1 MLLDL
6 SSTDDPRWTAVQD
19 RDSAADGRFVYAVA
33 STRIYCRPS
42 CPSRRPHRRQVQFFA
57 TPALAEAEGYRAC
70 RRCRPRELETDA
82 VRRVRAAQR
91 YLEQHLDETVTLER
105 LGAAVGMSPYHL
117 QRTFKRLTGATPRAY
132 AGARRM
138 ERMKTRLKEGDS
150 VTRATYDA
158 GYSSPSRVYDH
169 SRSRLGMTP
178 GTYRNG
184 GRGVR
189 IRFTTVATALGAALV
204 AATECGL
211 CAVTLGDDAG
221 ALEAALRREYPAA
234 MVERRDSELRGWAGA
249 VVARIAG
256 DEAERLP
263 LDVRGTAFQ
272 SRVWEA
278 LQRIPRGATRSYA
291 EIARDLGQ
299 PSAARAVAR
308 ACATNRLA
316 VVIPCHRVVRED
328 GGLGGYRWGVERK
341 RELLRAEKAEGGGR

>member
-1 MLLDL
+1 M
-6 SSTDDPRWTAVQD
+6 
-19 RDSAADGRFVYAVA
+19 
-33 STRIYCRPS
+33 
-42 CPSRRPHRRQVQFFA
+42 
-57 TPALAEAEGYRAC
+57 
-70 RRCRPRELETDA
+70 
-82 VRRVRAAQR
+82 
-91 YLEQHLDETVTLER
+91 
-105 LGAAVGMSPYHL
+105 
-117 QRTFKRLTGATPRAY
+117 
-132 AGARRM
+132 
-138 ERMKTRLKEGDS
+138 
-150 VTRATYDA
+150 
-158 GYSSPSRVYDH
+158 
-169 SRSRLGMTP
+169 
-178 GTYRNG
+178 
-184 GRGVR
+184 
-189 IRFTTVATALGAALV
+189 
-204 AATECGL
+204 AATERGL

-221 ALEAALRREYPAA
+221 TLEAALRREYPAA
-234 MVERRDSELRGWAGA
+234 MVERRDGELRGWAGA